1 MKHIASS
8 FVLLLALIGCATRQA
23 SQDRKSEIKQARS
36 AFWEAHGRGD
46 ARALAALVTED
57 AILMAPG
64 MPDIRGR
71 NAIRSTAE
79 QMFEALS
86 ISDFK
91 IERSEIEVIDD
102 TAYEVTSYSETLHP
116 TGGKPGVVQGR
127 YVIVWK
133 RGQDGVWRVHRNLFN
148 MASGAHP

>member
-1 MKHIASS
+1 MRHVASL
-8 FVLLLALIGCATRQA
+8 FVVLLTVLGCATRQG
-23 SQDRKSEIKQARS
+23 SDQRRSEIEEARS

-71 NAIRSTAE
+71 GAIRNTAE
-79 QMFEALS
+79 QMFAALS

-91 IERSEIEVIDD
+91 IERSEIEVLRD
-102 TAYEVTSYSETLHP
+102 TAYEVTSYSETLRP
-116 TGGKPGVVQGR
+116 TGGKPDSVQGR
-127 YVIVWK
+127 YLIVWK
-133 RGQDGVWRVHRNLFN
+133 RGRDGVWRVHRNLFN
-148 MASGAHP
+148 MASGSHP